1 MKQHDQLVI
10 KSGNGYVLMMIYGF
24 SIILLGGVV
33 FAIAEKSIV
42 GAVLV
47 FGLPLLLM
55 IRYWVATGRTIKL
68 DRYGCEVT
76 FLGYRKKY
84 LWEEMKYRKY
94 ENAESYRFYK
104 TLFLES
110 VFFSRKNIRKPI
122 WMSPE
127 WYCIWRHPFSTFFVY
142 FRPKAKVRRLPVFI
156 YCVEE
161 DEFRQHLAEWGVEIN

>member
-55 IRYWVATGRTIKL
+55 ISYWVATGRTIKL

-110 VFFSRKNIRKPI
+110 VFFSRKNNMDEPG
-122 WMSPE
+122 MVLHMETSVFDVF
-127 WYCIWRHPFSTFFVY
+127 CIFSAKGESETVTCVY
-142 FRPKAKVRRLPVFI
+142 LLCRGGRI
-156 YCVEE
+156 
-161 DEFRQHLAEWGVEIN
+161 